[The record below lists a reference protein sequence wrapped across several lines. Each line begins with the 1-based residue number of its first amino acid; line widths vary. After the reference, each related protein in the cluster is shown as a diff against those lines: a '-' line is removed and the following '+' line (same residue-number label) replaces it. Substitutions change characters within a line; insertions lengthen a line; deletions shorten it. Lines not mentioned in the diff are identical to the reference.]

1 MTVTTQPEFLH
12 DPTLAL
18 LYFGGKGGVG
28 KTTCACAAALQIAEQ
43 RPKQSVLLL
52 STDPAH
58 SLEDALAGMSLPAN
72 LWTLE
77 LDAAASLERF
87 KQQHRAK
94 LEEISSRG
102 TLFDEEDIHALMEMA
117 LPGMD
122 ELAAYLEMA
131 EWIEQQRYDC
141 IIVDTAPTGHTLR
154 LLEMPELI
162 HRWIRALDA
171 LLAKHR
177 YLRRRFKQDQSQDH
191 LDRFLLALDGSRR
204 AIAALIEDSRRCRFI
219 SVMLAESMSVEETA
233 DLLRQLD
240 AQGIGSQ
247 ELVVNR
253 LLPETDCA
261 LCRLER
267 HRQLRALAAFDQLG
281 REVRLWALP
290 LLADEPR
297 GQALTGLWTQ
307 VQLLTQGE
315 RTDAVRA
322 AEAPTTETEHKP
334 GSEQKPNPKP
344 ELPTQVIAPAPLP
357 PASMRLLMLAGKG
370 GVGKTTLASATAL
383 RLLADQPE
391 RRILLFS
398 TDPAHSLA
406 DCLGLTLGPEPVR
419 VCAGLDAQELSA
431 EQAFLLLRQ
440 RYQDELRGF
449 LADTLNN
456 LDITFDREAMEHLL
470 DLAPPGLDE
479 LMALTRVMDHL
490 DGGRYD
496 LVVLDTAPSGH
507 TLRLLELPG
516 LIHDWLKLFFQLLLK
531 YRTVLRVPAL
541 SQDLVELSKAVKR
554 LRALLADPHQ
564 AACYLVTVPT
574 ALGLAETDDLITGF
588 ERLQI
593 QVAAL
598 FVNQLTPA
606 AGDCPICAALQ
617 AREAHELAQARQR
630 FPGLQQTLVYRQVEP
645 VGLEALKHL
654 GDALYSPTR
663 GAV

>member
-12 DPTLAL
+12 DPALAL

-28 KTTCACAAALQIAEQ
+28 KTSCACAAALQIAEQ
-43 RPKQSVLLL
+43 RPTESMLLL

-58 SLEDALAGMSLPAN
+58 SLNDALAGMSLPAN
-72 LWTLE
+72 LEALE
-77 LDAAASLERF
+77 LDAVASLARF

-131 EWIEQQRYDC
+131 DWIEQQRYDC

-162 HRWIRALDA
+162 SRWIRALDA

-191 LDRFLLALDGSRR
+191 LDCFLLALDGSRR
-204 AIAALIEDSRRCRFI
+204 AMAALIEDGRRCRFI
-219 SVMLAESMSVEETA
+219 PVMLAESMSVEETA
-233 DLLRQLD
+233 DLLRLLD
-240 AQGIGSQ
+240 AQGIGTQ

-267 HRQLRALAAFDQLG
+267 RRQLRALAAFDQLG

-297 GQALTGLWTQ
+297 GQALTGLWSQ
-307 VQLLTQGE
+307 VQLLAQGE
-315 RTDAVRA
+315 RTDAARA
-322 AEAPTTETEHKP
+322 AEALATET
-334 GSEQKPNPKP
+334 
-344 ELPTQVIAPAPLP
+344 ELPTQVVAPTPLP
-357 PASMRLLMLAGKG
+357 PASLRLLMPPASLRLLMLAGKG

-383 RLLADQPE
+383 RLLAEQPE
-391 RRILLFS
+391 GRILLFS

-406 DCLGLTLGPEPVR
+406 DCLGQALGPEPVS

-431 EQAFLLLRQ
+431 EQAFSALRQ
-440 RYQDELRGF
+440 RYRDELRGF

-490 DGGRYD
+490 DGGHYD

-531 YRTVLRVPAL
+531 YRRVLRVPAL
-541 SQDLVELSKAVKR
+541 SQDLVELAKAVKR
-554 LRALLADPHQ
+554 LRALLADPQQ

-574 ALGLAETDDLITGF
+574 ALGLAETEDLIMGF

-606 AGDCPICAALQ
+606 AGDCSLCAALQ
-617 AREAHELAQARQR
+617 AREARELAHARRR
-630 FPGLQQTLVYRQVEP
+630 FPDLQQTLVYRQTEP
-645 VGLEALKHL
+645 VGLEALKRL
-654 GDALYSPTR
+654 GDALYSPKR
-663 GAV
+663 GPV

>member
-12 DPTLAL
+12 DPALAL

-28 KTTCACAAALQIAEQ
+28 KTSCACAAALQIAEQ
-43 RPKQSVLLL
+43 RPTESMLLL

-58 SLEDALAGMSLPAN
+58 SLNDALAGMSLPAN
-72 LWTLE
+72 LETLE
-77 LDAAASLERF
+77 LDAAASLARF

-131 EWIEQQRYDC
+131 DWIEQQRYDC

-154 LLEMPELI
+154 LLQMPELI
-162 HRWIRALDA
+162 SRWIRALDA

-204 AIAALIEDSRRCRFI
+204 AIAALIEDGKRCRFI
-219 SVMLAESMSVEETA
+219 PVMLAESMSVEETA
-233 DLLRQLD
+233 DLLRLLD
-240 AQGIGSQ
+240 AQGMGTQ

-261 LCRLER
+261 FCRLER
-267 HRQLRALAAFDQLG
+267 RRQLRALAAFDQLG

-297 GQALTGLWTQ
+297 GQALTGLWSQ
-307 VQLLTQGE
+307 VQLLTRGE
-315 RTDAVRA
+315 RIDAVRA
-322 AEAPTTETEHKP
+322 DEALATETETEHK
-334 GSEQKPNPKP
+334 PKP

-357 PASMRLLMLAGKG
+357 PASLRLLMLAGKG

-383 RLLADQPE
+383 RLLAERPE
-391 RRILLFS
+391 QRILLFS

-406 DCLGLTLGPEPVR
+406 DCFGQALGPEPVS
-419 VCAGLDAQELSA
+419 VCAGLDAQEISA
-431 EQAFLLLRQ
+431 EQAFSALRQ
-440 RYQDELRGF
+440 RYRDELRGF
-449 LADTLNN
+449 LADRLNN

-490 DGGRYD
+490 DAGCHD

-507 TLRLLELPG
+507 TLRLLELPE

-531 YRTVLRVPAL
+531 YRQVMRVPAL
-541 SQDLVELSKAVKR
+541 ARDLVELSKAVKR
-554 LRALLADPHQ
+554 LRALLADPQQ
-564 AACYLVTVPT
+564 AACYLVSVPT
-574 ALGLAETDDLITGF
+574 ALGLAETEDLVAGF

-598 FVNQLTPA
+598 FINQLTPA
-606 AGDCPICAALQ
+606 AGDCSLCTALH
-617 AREAHELAQARQR
+617 AREERELAQARRR
-630 FPGLQQTLVYRQVEP
+630 FPDLQQTLVYRQADP
-645 VGLEALKHL
+645 AGLEALEHL
-654 GDALYSPTR
+654 GDALYSPKR
-663 GAV
+663 GPV